1 MHLGHSQN
9 NETNYF
15 TRDNSVVVQSI
26 VIQNGKADTSERVT
40 DSKSVSLM
48 IEQKSVQR
56 AQIRAAYEQSEN
68 DFNML
73 MNIFFG
79 VKKEEDR
86 AKINKDFENKK
97 Y

>member
-1 MHLGHSQN
+1 
-9 NETNYF
+9 
-15 TRDNSVVVQSI
+15 
-26 VIQNGKADTSERVT
+26 VIQNVKADTSERVT